1 MEGLGGFFDFWGDI
15 LEGRAEDLRG
25 MGEGL
30 EGDGE
35 EREGVEGE
43 DRMVKEEGEE
53 GEEGV
58 LASGDLG
65 LQEEGGDTWGRAKGT
80 CGLREGYNFNRSLA
94 NY

>member
-1 MEGLGGFFDFWGDI
+1 M
-15 LEGRAEDLRG
+15 EGRAEALRG
-25 MGEGL
+25 MGEDF
-30 EGDGE
+30 EACGE

-65 LQEEGGDTWGRAKGT
+65 LQEEGGDTWGRKRGT
-80 CGLREGYNFNRSLA
+80 CRVVSATL
-94 NY
+94 